1 MKWLNV
7 GRKLTEILVV
17 FLSVVVMDY
26 KICGKEIRFKIATKR
41 SGLNIWQLSLQG
53 GWGAGTGCCPCRFDP
68 WPGDF
73 HMLQAQPKENKTK
86 PRCYTKGNFLKILE
100 SEQNHIDSGGNI
112 LESEQKYID
121 SGGSSW

>member
-1 MKWLNV
+1 MVQWAKD
-7 GRKLTEILVV
+7 LVLPLQW
-17 FLSVVVMDY
+17 F
-26 KICGKEIRFKIATKR
+26 G
-41 SGLNIWQLSLQG
+41 SLLCNG
-53 GWGAGTGCCPCRFDP
+53 FCP